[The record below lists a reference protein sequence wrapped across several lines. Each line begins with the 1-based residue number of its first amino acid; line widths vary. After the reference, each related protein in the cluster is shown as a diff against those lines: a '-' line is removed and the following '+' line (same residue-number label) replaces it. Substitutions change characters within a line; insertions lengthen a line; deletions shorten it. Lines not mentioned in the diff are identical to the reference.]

1 MRRRFIRLFLR
12 TLVTLCALALLGISA
27 WIAFRTWPRRLQLST
42 KPLPSVWFESGRMV
56 VPLPTEVLLG
66 EVGSFDN
73 ELSAYLWFDYLRGRP
88 DLDAS
93 EVLLVVTEQED
104 ESPLYRI
111 QVVLPNDA
119 LTAIPFLAQL
129 EAKGY
134 IQSFDLAF
142 SSSAPLAYSRKQTEV
157 FIAAY
162 KRPVANSLEKLTA
175 KQLLSGTARF
185 LAFKSRT
192 DPRVRVSSGLD
203 IVALGQQEAT
213 DLAADIIAVAKFY
226 DLPLDVFLGIGAM
239 ENNYLSIRGDITHS
253 IWKRRPAKDDIILKR
268 RKRRVL
274 VSNYSV
280 GVWQITRETLR
291 YAHALYIKDKG
302 KRDYSELPE
311 RLVPP
316 DTLDLDVTDA
326 HVLTTY
332 AGLLLRDLLDQ
343 FNGDV
348 EKAVGAYNGGP
359 RNPNPQYAAG
369 VQMVASYA
377 RNVLER
383 VTAVNERAAKTDL
396 AASNQR

>member
-1 MRRRFIRLFLR
+1 
-12 TLVTLCALALLGISA
+12 
-27 WIAFRTWPRRLQLST
+27 
-42 KPLPSVWFESGRMV
+42 LPSVRFESGRMV

-66 EVGSFDN
+66 EVCRFDN
-73 ELSAYLWFDYLRGRP
+73 ELSAYLWFDYLRGRTGVDP
-88 DLDAS
+88 SA
-93 EVLLVVTEQED
+93 VLLVVTEEEH

-111 QVVLPNDA
+111 QIVLRNDA

-134 IQSFDLAF
+134 IEGFDLVF
-142 SSSAPLAYSRKQTEV
+142 SSSAPLAYSQKQTDV

-162 KRPVANSLEKLTA
+162 RRPVAYSLEKLTA
-175 KQLLSGTARF
+175 KQLLSRTARF
-185 LAFKSRT
+185 VAFKSRT
-192 DPRVRVSSGLD
+192 DPRVRGSSDLNL
-203 IVALGQQEAT
+203 VALGHQEAT

-226 DLPLDVFLGIGAM
+226 DFPLEVFLGIGAM

-253 IWKRRPAKDDIILKR
+253 IWKRRPAKDDIVLKR
-268 RKRRVL
+268 RRRRVL

-291 YAHALYIKDKG
+291 YAHALYIKDKD
-302 KRDYSELPE
+302 KRDYRELPE

-316 DTLDLDVTDA
+316 DTLELDVTDP

-332 AGLLLRDLLDQ
+332 AGLLLRDLLDH
-343 FNGDV
+343 FGGDV
-348 EKAVGAYNGGP
+348 QKAIGAYNGGT
-359 RNPNPQYAAG
+359 RKPNPQYAAG

-383 VTAVNERAAKTDL
+383 VTAVNERSAKADLSAAT
-396 AASNQR
+396 QQ